1 MNYELSNEFLQNPD
15 LQPFKTHCESFKAA
29 IKGKFAGG
37 SEPGPYD
44 VMMYALFAIFK
55 HVKIDMFDEMW
66 KQVGLTDWY
75 DGMDKVM
82 SSKKPLFE

>member
-1 MNYELSNEFLQNPD
+1 
-15 LQPFKTHCESFKAA
+15 
-29 IKGKFAGG
+29 
-37 SEPGPYD
+37 
-44 VMMYALFAIFK
+44 MMFALFAMCK